1 MALVIRSQEPGD
13 GDGLA
18 RVWQS
23 AGRYYAELAPD
34 LFQVPVSDGP
44 SFELGSVPLGKQDEG
59 NTLRLVAEADGT
71 IAGWLSARLEPPVP
85 APERQLV
92 KELGWPRL
100 MVDALVVDRSLWR
113 QGIGG
118 ALLSAAEQWGRERGA
133 NVVRLDT
140 YADGPVAVPFYEQR
154 MGYHRRAIIFEKKL

>member
-1 MALVIRSQEPGD
+1 MALVIRNQEPGD

-34 LFQVPVSDGP
+34 LFQVPVSDGA
-44 SFELGSVPLGKQDEG
+44 SFESSTVPPEV
-59 NTLRLVAEADGT
+59 LRLVAEADGT

-92 KELGWPRL
+92 KELGWSRL

-133 NVVRLDT
+133 HVARLDT
-140 YADGPVAVPFYEQR
+140 YADGPVAVPFYERR
-154 MGYHRRAIIFEKKL
+154 MGYHRRAIIFEKEL